1 MYLILI
7 LFILTISILMTY
19 KLKKLSL
26 IADIIDELYQLGADK
41 KILTKIKTELH
52 ENNISNLKSKLN
64 SIKQ

>member
-7 LFILTISILMTY
+7 IFFLTISILMAY

-41 KILTKIKTELH
+41 KILTEIKTELH
-52 ENNISNLKSKLN
+52 KNNISDLKSKLN